1 MLYSTKQRE
10 ILLNFF
16 SKNPDKNFSAEE
28 IAKQLKNQ
36 DISLSAVYRN
46 LSELE
51 KMGKVRKTAKSG
63 SRKSFFQYVDLDDC
77 KGHLHLSCKE
87 CGKTL
92 HLDDNSANIL
102 VQNILKNANF
112 NVDKDSTILFGIC
125 KNCDKNMKKC

>member
-16 SKNPDKNFSAEE
+16 SENPDKNFSAEE
-28 IAKQLKNQ
+28 IAEQLKDQ
-36 DISLSAVYRN
+36 EISLSAVYRN

-51 KMGKVRKTAKSG
+51 IAGKVRKTAKSG

-92 HLDDNSANIL
+92 HLDDESATVL
-102 VQNILKNANF
+102 VQNVLKNANF
-112 NVDKDSTILFGIC
+112 CVDKDSTILFGIC
-125 KNCDKNMKKC
+125 ENCEKNIKK